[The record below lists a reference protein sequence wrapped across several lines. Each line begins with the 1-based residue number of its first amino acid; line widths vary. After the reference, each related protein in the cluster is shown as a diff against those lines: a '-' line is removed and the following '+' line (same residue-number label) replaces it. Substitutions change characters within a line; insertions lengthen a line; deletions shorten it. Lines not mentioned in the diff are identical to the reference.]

1 MKEKYTERYDLL
13 KVPDE
18 VLIAQLNQELGK
30 ANAYIAELE
39 SANRALKE
47 QCRIFKVDRKEAM
60 KDLVLKELK
69 EKIID
74 LNATVSRLRKENESY
89 VMEKVR
95 LNLQQ

>member
-1 MKEKYTERYDLL
+1 MKEKYIERYDLH

-47 QCRIFKVDRKEAM
+47 QFRISKIERKEAV

-69 EKIID
+69 DKITE
-74 LNATVSRLRKENESY
+74 LNATVSRLLKENESY

>member
-1 MKEKYTERYDLL
+1 MKEKYIERFDLH

-18 VLIAQLNQELGK
+18 VLISQLNQELGK
-30 ANAYIAELE
+30 ANAYIEELE
-39 SANRALKE
+39 SANRVLKE
-47 QCRIFKVDRKEAM
+47 QCRISKIDKKEVM

-69 EKIID
+69 DRITE
-74 LNATVSRLRKENESY
+74 LNTTVSRLRKENESY